1 MSAMLFYKSPNLVAC
16 PAQIWVLT
24 NMPESIL
31 AVVLALIL
39 LFGVAVGVLRQVGLA
54 KTESPFIDEQP
65 TTKDQRAA

>member
-1 MSAMLFYKSPNLVAC
+1 MSTAWLTSG
-16 PAQIWVLT
+16 LT

-39 LFGVAVGVLRQVGLA
+39 LFGIALGVLRQAGVA

-65 TTKDQRAA
+65 TSEEERAA